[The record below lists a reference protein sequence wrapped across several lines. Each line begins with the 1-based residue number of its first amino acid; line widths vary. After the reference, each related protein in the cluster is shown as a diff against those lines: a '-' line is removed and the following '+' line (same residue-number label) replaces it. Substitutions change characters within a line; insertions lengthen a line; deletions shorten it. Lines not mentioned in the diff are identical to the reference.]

1 MGNLSQSKGECIGKI
16 MLKMTSNRN
25 KNMILGTL
33 MSNYKFEGV
42 TGKALLTTAYHK
54 IYPIQTTTQANR
66 QYIPYE
72 I

>member
-33 MSNYKFEGV
+33 MSNYKFVINFEFDQLILIRLMFYWDFFLDKLGLI
-42 TGKALLTTAYHK
+42 G
-54 IYPIQTTTQANR
+54 I
-66 QYIPYE
+66 
-72 I
+72 

>member
-33 MSNYKFEGV
+33 MSNYKCVINFEFDQLILRKIDV
-42 TGKALLTTAYHK
+42 LLGIFLDK
-54 IYPIQTTTQANR
+54 LGLIRI
-66 QYIPYE
+66 
-72 I
+72 